1 MSLVMRDP
9 LMSVKRQER
18 KNLIYRQLEFGHF
31 SLREF
36 HRRIGSFKKRYSPF
50 DSHFNGVGNDQ

>member
-1 MSLVMRDP
+1 MRDP
-9 LMSVKRQER
+9 LMRVKRQEQ

-36 HRRIGSFKKRYSPF
+36 HSNFCTFK
-50 DSHFNGVGNDQ
+50 N